1 MTNLDI
7 LQQRIY
13 DTGRL
18 EKQVAIWRFLQK
30 KIVFTNGCFDLIH
43 PGHISYLSQA
53 ADLGD
58 VLIIGLN
65 TDTSVRELKGKGRP
79 VIPQEGRALTLSAM
93 RFVDA
98 IVLFDEPTPIELI
111 RLVQPDILVKGKD
124 YKTEEI
130 VGYDFVTKSGGK
142 VVTIDLLEG
151 YSTTA
156 ILDSRN
162 SE

>member
-130 VGYDFVTKSGGK
+130 VGYDFVIKSGGN

>member
-130 VGYDFVTKSGGK
+130 VGYDFVIKSGGK